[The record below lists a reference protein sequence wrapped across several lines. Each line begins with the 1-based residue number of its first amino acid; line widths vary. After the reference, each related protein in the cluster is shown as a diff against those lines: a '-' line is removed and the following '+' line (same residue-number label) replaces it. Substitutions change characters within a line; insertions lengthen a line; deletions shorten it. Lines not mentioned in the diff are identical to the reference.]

1 MTLKLE
7 GTVFLF
13 SSLPPPRK
21 IASGQVNSVRVWR
34 VVGTQQI
41 PKECRSVFAAPMTMP
56 GWNQGAQAKVKQAK
70 GRDVEPLGG
79 TLIATGARPGRNREF
94 VSSLA
99 GAPPS
104 LPFCLHASFHRLLIG
119 CVALEEGSNAPLQVT
134 PN

>member
-79 TLIATGARPGRNREF
+79 TLIATGARPGRNRELF
-94 VSSLA
+94 PAWLA
-99 GAPPS
+99 LHLRCPS
-104 LPFCLHASFHRLLIG
+104 VCMHLSIAYS
-119 CVALEEGSNAPLQVT
+119 
-134 PN
+134 